1 MNKTV
6 TITAGHSNIDSGAI
20 SRFSGDKE
28 ADIAV
33 DMRNMLALYLER
45 EGVTVDTDGEGKE
58 NQSLNQA
65 VKLICG
71 GKLAIEIH
79 CNSSSHSKAGG
90 VEALANPRHLYVCQ
104 QLCKSISE
112 SMGIPLRGQDNG
124 WKAEDS
130 GQHSKLAYVS
140 KGGIILEMFFISNP
154 DELKIW
160 KAKKWVVAKNL
171 AAVILK
177 LI

>member
-1 MNKTV
+1 MTKTV
-6 TITAGHSNIDSGAI
+6 TITAGHSNVDSGAV
-20 SRFSGDKE
+20 SRLSGDKE

-33 DMRNMLALYLER
+33 DMRNMLTVYLER
-45 EGVTVDTDGEGKE
+45 EGITVDTDGEGKD
-58 NQSLNQA
+58 NQPLNQA
-65 VKLICG
+65 VKLISG
-71 GKLAIEIH
+71 GQLAIEIH
-79 CNSSSHSKAGG
+79 CNSSVNSKAGG
-90 VEALANPRHLYVCQ
+90 VEALADPRHLYVCQ

-112 SMGIPLRGQDNG
+112 TMGIQLRGQDNG

-130 GQHSKLAYVS
+130 GHHSKLAYVS

-160 KAKKWVVAKNL
+160 KAKKWLVAKNL
-171 AAVILK
+171 ATVILN

>member
-1 MNKTV
+1 MSKTV
-6 TITAGHSNIDSGAI
+6 TITAGHSDIDSGAV
-20 SRFSGDKE
+20 SRLTGDKE
-28 ADIAV
+28 SDIAL
-33 DMRNMLALYLER
+33 DMRNMLSGYLER
-45 EGVTVDTDGEGKE
+45 EGIKVITDGGGKE

-71 GKLAIEIH
+71 GQLAIEIH
-79 CNSSSHSKAGG
+79 CNSSVNSKAEG

-112 SMGIPLRGQDNG
+112 TMGIPLRGQDNG

-160 KAKKWVVAKNL
+160 KAKKWIVAKNL

>member
-6 TITAGHSNIDSGAI
+6 TITAGHSDLDSGAV

-28 ADIAV
+28 ADIAE
-33 DMRNMLALYLER
+33 DMRNMLAMYLER
-45 EGVTVDTDGEGKE
+45 EGVEVITDGDGKV
-58 NQSLNQA
+58 NQPLNQA

-71 GKLAIEIH
+71 GQLAIELH
-79 CNSSSHSKAGG
+79 CNSSVNSKAGG
-90 VEALANPRHLYVCQ
+90 VEALADPRHLYVCQ

-112 SMGIPLRGQDNG
+112 TMGIPLRGQDNG

-154 DELKIW
+154 TEVNTW
-160 KAKKWVVAKNL
+160 KAKKWIVAKNL

>member
-1 MNKTV
+1 MNKSV
-6 TITAGHSNIDSGAI
+6 IITAGHSNIDCGAI
-20 SRFSGDKE
+20 NRITGDKE
-28 ADIAV
+28 SDIAV
-33 DMRNMLALYLER
+33 DMRNMLKHYLELQ
-45 EGVTVDTDGEGKE
+45 GVYVSTDGLGKD
-58 NQSLNQA
+58 NQPLKEA
-65 VKLICG
+65 VKLLCG
-71 GKLAIEIH
+71 GTLAIEIH
-79 CNSSSHSKAGG
+79 CNASSNTKAGG
-90 VEALANPRHLYVCQ
+90 VEALAEPRHLHVCQ

-160 KAKKWVVAKNL
+160 KAKKWIVAKNL